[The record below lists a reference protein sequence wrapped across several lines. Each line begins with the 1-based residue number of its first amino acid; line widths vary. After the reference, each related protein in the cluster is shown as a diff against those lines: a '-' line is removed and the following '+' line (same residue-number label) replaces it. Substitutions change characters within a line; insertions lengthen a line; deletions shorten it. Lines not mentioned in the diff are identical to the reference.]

1 MIKKY
6 LIAGALAFVCNG
18 FLTSCGEDMEGNFDS
33 IEEAKKVQ
41 FAENFEKFYGH
52 ISPTQDWGFGGAD
65 VASARAM
72 TRGVNDNSCGT
83 CIKPDMPNYPSAS
96 APAAITAAER
106 EYVRNWFET
115 HPGFTSGL
123 DIKNFYV
130 QHVWGLASK
139 SYKVWYNHFDQ
150 NHMTNTPG
158 AASNYYRDDYYDNG
172 TIDYLSV
179 GDGTNY
185 THLNDFNSNNAGTQ
199 WGTIYMEN
207 SSALSFK
214 YHCSWSSEEFTYFKC
229 AEIDVPGVGKGLYVG
244 MCMYGE
250 KNDNGQRLINK
261 EQKDLQYADDW
272 IVKVIPAKG
281 STIINHKTSKI
292 YKKKDVLV
300 HKWVFCEDLGNSSS
314 TKDYDYNDLVFDA
327 KIIDEYKVLRDADGN
342 ETVYTEDPS
351 HTYYAEVTPLA
362 AGGELT
368 IKFNKVNATAHGMFA
383 GGIADNI
390 LINTCKNDQTI
401 SAPHQERVLANTQK
415 YNFSSAYDANI
426 NNIAVIVRTQI
437 AAYDHSAF
445 MGEAPHK
452 ICVPPGTRWAYERTD
467 IKTAYTGFSVYVS
480 GGEEPWANTGVDAN
494 LYPLEG
500 AAYDMK
506 TDKTGTTSYEEVS
519 SSTTTEYS
527 YTLADAA
534 NENILW
540 SGDNDFIGWD
550 GKYALSIAANMFT
563 ANNNAVGNG
572 TIIRFYGVAN
582 SNFALKATYGNT
594 WDAATYSD
602 TRWSDGTYFGSS
614 MTQCVE
620 LKLNTT
626 NAAYFRNYGMR
637 IWGTNMKLLAVTYDN
652 SQKVADVIPNQS
664 VTIWNGYQALG
675 WNLNVTI
682 GKANFKNAT
691 RTSKIKFTGYA
702 TEGWTQIH
710 INKKLNDWQTEELVT
725 AWASNPGDWRGSC
738 EFTIGDYL
746 DIIKNNDIC
755 IIGGGLTL
763 TKVELIP

>member
-6 LIAGALAFVCNG
+6 LIAGALAFVCNV
-18 FLTSCGEDMEGNFDS
+18 FLTSCGEDMDGNFDS

-41 FAENFEKFYGH
+41 FAQNFERFYGH
-52 ISPTQDWGFGGAD
+52 ISPTQDWGFGEAR
-65 VASARAM
+65 VAAAR
-72 TRGVNDNSCGT
+72 TRSMNDNSCGT
-83 CIKPDMPNYPSAS
+83 CIKPDMTNYPSAS

-106 EYVRNWFET
+106 AYVRNWFET

-139 SYKVWYNHFDQ
+139 PYRVWYNHYDQ
-150 NHMTNTPG
+150 NYTANHPG
-158 AASNYYRDDYYDNG
+158 AASNYYRDDYYDNS

-214 YHCSWSSEEFTYFKC
+214 YHCSWSNEEFTYFKC
-229 AEIDVPGVGKGLYVG
+229 AEIDVPGIGKGYYVG
-244 MCMYGE
+244 MCMAGY
-250 KNDNGQRLINK
+250 KSDNGERRINK
-261 EQKDLQYADDW
+261 DSLDLQYADDW
-272 IVKVIPAKG
+272 IVKVIPGKG
-281 STIINHKTSKI
+281 STIINKKTSKV

-327 KIIDEYKVLRDADGN
+327 KIIDEHKVLRDADGN
-342 ETVYTEDPS
+342 ETVYTDDPS

-368 IKFNKVNATAHGMFA
+368 IKFDKVSSTAHGMFA
-383 GGIADNI
+383 GGTADNV
-390 LINTCKNDQTI
+390 LVNTCRVDQAI
-401 SAPHQERVLANTQK
+401 AAPHQERLLANTQK
-415 YNFSSAYDANI
+415 YPFASAYDANI
-426 NNIAVIVRTQI
+426 NNIAIIVRTQI
-437 AAYDHSAF
+437 AAYDLSAY

-452 ICVPPGTRWAYERTD
+452 MCVPPGTRWAYERTD
-467 IKTAYTGFSVYVS
+467 IKDAYTGFEAYV
-480 GGEEPWANTGVDAN
+480 GGGAEPWANTGVDAN

-506 TDKTGTTSYEEVS
+506 TDKTGTTSYQEIS

-534 NENILW
+534 KEKTVWTGN
-540 SGDNDFIGWD
+540 NDFINWAGQ
-550 GKYALSIAANMFT
+550 YALMINANQFT
-563 ANNNAVGNG
+563 ASNDAIGNG
-572 TIIRFYGVAN
+572 TIIRFYGVAD

-594 WDAATYSD
+594 WDSANYSD
-602 TRWSDGTYFGSS
+602 TRWSDGVYYGNS
-614 MTQCVE
+614 MAQCVE

-626 NAAYFRNYGMR
+626 NAANFRKYGMR
-637 IWGTNMKLLAVTYDN
+637 IWGTNMKLLCVTYDN
-652 SQKVADVIPNQS
+652 SEKVADVIPSQPETVWS
-664 VTIWNGYQALG
+664 GYQALG
-675 WNLNVTI
+675 WNLDITI
-682 GKANFKNAT
+682 DNDKFKSAT
-691 RTSKIKFTGYA
+691 RSSKIRFTGYA
-702 TEGWTQIH
+702 NGTWTQIFIKKK
-710 INKKLNDWQTEELVT
+710 INKWEVQDLAT
-725 AWASNPGDWRGSC
+725 AWESHPSNWPGSC

-746 DIIKNNDIC
+746 NIIKNNDIC
-755 IIGGGLTL
+755 IQGGGFVL